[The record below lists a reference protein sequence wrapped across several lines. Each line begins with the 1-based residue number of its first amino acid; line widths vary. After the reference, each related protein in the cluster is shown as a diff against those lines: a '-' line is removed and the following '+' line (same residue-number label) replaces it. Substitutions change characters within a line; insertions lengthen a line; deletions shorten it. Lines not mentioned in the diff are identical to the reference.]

1 MNFLKEILLNT
12 ILFVALA
19 GLFAQTGAF
28 YVSSFGVA
36 ILASLVLALLNLLVK
51 PILFILSFPIH
62 LLTLGLFSFVLNGV
76 MLMLTSYVL
85 GEDYF
90 RFSSLWSAILIA
102 LLMSVC
108 NAILSSH
115 FLD

>member
-28 YVSSFGVA
+28 YVSSLGVA

-108 NAILSSH
+108 NAILGSH

>member
-19 GLFAQTGAF
+19 GLFAQTGTF

>member
-90 RFSSLWSAILIA
+90 RFSSL
-102 LLMSVC
+102 
-108 NAILSSH
+108 
-115 FLD
+115 